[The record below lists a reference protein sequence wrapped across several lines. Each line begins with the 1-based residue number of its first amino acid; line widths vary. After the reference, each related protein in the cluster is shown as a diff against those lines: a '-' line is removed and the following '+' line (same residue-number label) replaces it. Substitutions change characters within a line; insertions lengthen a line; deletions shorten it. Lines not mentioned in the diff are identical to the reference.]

1 MLTLGNVQENLTLR
15 SLNHNFIVH
24 EALVLVLRLLYALIA
39 GHGVDGKFF
48 IQNDTYT
55 EKYWFEI
62 TDCGKNSLPLREDYN

>member
-15 SLNHNFIVH
+15 SLTRIGVH
-24 EALVLVLRLLYALIA
+24 EALVLVLRLLYALVA
-39 GHGVDGKFF
+39 GHGVDGNFF